1 MTVPDHIVFDAE
13 PLIAHADDEPGTSCI
28 PDRGPRTRVR
38 GFPYVQSCCV
48 QYRGDPCGEASEP
61 ISADAGSGLHD
72 VYGLLEQESFDDAEI
87 VTALREKIRA
97 HDVNCRGVTF
107 KPRGFTVSRTLFNSS
122 LCVIGVASPQL
133 FGYRFPVSIV
143 CRGEVFSNQ

>member
-28 PDRGPRTRVR
+28 LNRGPRTRVR
-38 GFPYVQSCCV
+38 GCPYV
-48 QYRGDPCGEASEP
+48 QYRGDPCEEASEP

-72 VYGLLEQESFDDAEI
+72 VYRLLEQESFDNAEI

-97 HDVNCRGVTF
+97 HGVNCRGVTF
-107 KPRGFTVSRTLFNSS
+107 KPRDFTVSRTLFNSS
-122 LCVIGVASPQL
+122 PCAIRVASPQL

>member
-38 GFPYVQSCCV
+38 GFPYVQ
-48 QYRGDPCGEASEP
+48 YRGDPSEEASEP

-72 VYGLLEQESFDDAEI
+72 VYRLLEQESFDDAEI

-107 KPRGFTVSRTLFNSS
+107 KPRDFTVSRTLFDSS
-122 LCVIGVASPQL
+122 PYAIRVASPQF

>member
-1 MTVPDHIVFDAE
+1 MDHE
-13 PLIAHADDEPGTSCI
+13 HAFEDFPTYSIEEILVKKLRSLFQP
-28 PDRGPRTRVR
+28 TRAR
-38 GFPYVQSCCV
+38 DY
-48 QYRGDPCGEASEP
+48 Y
-61 ISADAGSGLHD
+61 D
-72 VYGLLEQESFDDAEI
+72 VYRLLEQESFDNAEI

-122 LCVIGVASPQL
+122 PCAIRVASPQL